1 MLKKLNIA
9 MIGTGGMCKYHSYGF
24 KIADHFFDLD
34 IKICLKLLVGRSADK
49 KNLAKKYGFEKYST
63 NIDDAF
69 KDDIDLVDIITPN
82 YLHIR
87 LVKKAAAANKI
98 IFCEK
103 PIGMNFKEALEG
115 YREVE
120 KSKVL
125 NCVNFNFRKATPVAL
140 IKDIIEKKKIG
151 KIYTWKI
158 DFLADDGSDIN
169 NPISWFYQKEFS
181 GGGANYDLNVHLVDL
196 AHFLVGDIE
205 SIVSLQKTFIKER
218 KSTDGKGMETVDT
231 DDYTTCLANF
241 KNGAVG
247 IFDASR
253 ISTGDRLE
261 SSLEIRGSRGAVKW
275 DYQNFNF
282 IELYL
287 ADSSGIDG
295 FRKVYTTEPDFPYM
309 DGYYGMAGHG
319 HHYDCLIVHQVYD
332 LLRSI
337 SHNKMP
343 SPNFKD
349 GLKAQQVLEAIK
361 ISHKERRWVETKEII

>member
-1 MLKKLNIA
+1 

-34 IKICLKLLVGRSADK
+34 IKVCLKLLVGRSSDK
-49 KNLAKKYGFEKYST
+49 EPLAKKYGFEKYST

-82 YLHIR
+82 YLHIP

-103 PIGMNFKEALEG
+103 PIGMNYKEALEG
-115 YREVE
+115 YNEVE
-120 KSKVL
+120 RSKVL

-140 IKDIIEKKKIG
+140 MKDIIEKKKIG

-158 DFLADDGSDIN
+158 DLLADDGSNIN
-169 NPISWFYQKEFS
+169 NPINWFYQKKFS
-181 GGGANYDLNVHLVDL
+181 GGGVNYDLNVHLVDL

-205 SIVSLQKTFIKER
+205 SIISLQKTFIAER
-218 KSTDGKGMETVDT
+218 IDENGKSKVQVDT
-231 DDYTTCLANF
+231 DDYTACLANF
-241 KNGAVG
+241 KNGAAG
-247 IFDASR
+247 LFDTSR

-261 SSLEIRGSRGAVKW
+261 SSLEIRGSRGALKW

-287 ADSSGIDG
+287 SDSKGING
-295 FRKVYTTEPDFPYM
+295 FKKVYTTEPNFPYM
-309 DGYYGMAGHG
+309 DGYYSMPGHG
-319 HHYDCLIVHQVYD
+319 QHYDSLIVHQIYD
-332 LLRSI
+332 LLGSI
-337 SHNKMP
+337 SKNTMP

-349 GLKAQQVLEAIK
+349 GLKAQKVLEAINLAHKNKRWIK
-361 ISHKERRWVETKEII
+361 IKEIK

>member
-1 MLKKLNIA
+1 MKTINIA
-9 MIGTGGMCKYHSYGF
+9 MLGTGGMSKYHSYGF

-34 IKICLKLLVGRSADK
+34 IKICLKLLVGRSNDK
-49 KNLAKKYGFEKYST
+49 KHLASKYGFEKYST
-63 NIDDAF
+63 NINDAF

-82 YLHIR
+82 YSHIP

-103 PIGMNFKEALEG
+103 PVGMNYKEALEG
-115 YREVE
+115 YKAVEV
-120 KSKVL
+120 SKVL

-151 KIYTWKI
+151 EIYTWKI

-169 NPISWFYQKEFS
+169 NPINWFYQKKFS
-181 GGGANYDLNVHLVDL
+181 GGGANYDLNVHLIDL

-218 KSTDGKGMETVDT
+218 KDESKKGKVPVDT
-231 DDYTTCLANF
+231 DDYTSCLANF
-241 KNGAVG
+241 KNGAAG
-247 IFDASR
+247 LFDASR
-253 ISTGDRLE
+253 ISTGDRLD
-261 SSLEIRGSRGAVKW
+261 SSLEIRGSTGAVKW

-287 ADSSGIDG
+287 SDNSNING
-295 FRKVYTTEPDFPYM
+295 FRKVYTTESGFPYM

-319 HHYDCLIVHQVYD
+319 HHYDSLIVHQVYD

-337 SHNKMP
+337 SKNNMP

-349 GLKAQQVLEAIK
+349 GLKAQKVLEAINQ
-361 ISHKERRWVETKEII
+361 SHKKKRWIKVEEIK